1 MAVPRALWGF
11 CLGFRRVCNAECR
24 QRLQSFQDES
34 IWVGVWSNNGQIL
47 RYCEVFLN
55 ADCAQYS
62 RRDAIGT
69 AGGEPGATMSIVMG
83 VGERCRRH
91 EVSILIACGTGDA
104 RCWGCWPRRKVSMMR
119 MGPPQQGQGCSGA
132 FGCSGV
138 VSRALMASTGI
149 NGAASSSRM
158 RAMLRAR
165 DWLLRNP

>member
-1 MAVPRALWGF
+1 
-11 CLGFRRVCNAECR
+11 
-24 QRLQSFQDES
+24 
-34 IWVGVWSNNGQIL
+34 
-47 RYCEVFLN
+47 
-55 ADCAQYS
+55 
-62 RRDAIGT
+62 
-69 AGGEPGATMSIVMG
+69 
-83 VGERCRRH
+83 
-91 EVSILIACGTGDA
+91 
-104 RCWGCWPRRKVSMMR
+104 MMR

>member
-1 MAVPRALWGF
+1 
-11 CLGFRRVCNAECR
+11 
-24 QRLQSFQDES
+24 
-34 IWVGVWSNNGQIL
+34 
-47 RYCEVFLN
+47 
-55 ADCAQYS
+55 
-62 RRDAIGT
+62 
-69 AGGEPGATMSIVMG
+69 MSIVVG
-83 VGERCRRH
+83 VGERGQRH

-104 RCWGCWPRRKVSMMR
+104 RCMGCWPRRKVSMMR

-138 VSRALMASTGI
+138 VLRALMASTGI